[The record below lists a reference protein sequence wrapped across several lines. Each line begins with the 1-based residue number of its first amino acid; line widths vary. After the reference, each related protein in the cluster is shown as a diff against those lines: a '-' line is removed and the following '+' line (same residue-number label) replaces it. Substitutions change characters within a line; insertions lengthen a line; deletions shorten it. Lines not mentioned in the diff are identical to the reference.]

1 MATPSL
7 DDILRR
13 IAQQGVQPKTAPK
26 IPVPVSRPAG
36 AIDWGAVAGGFKNK
50 KAPSGGGG
58 IGGLFGKALSVIDLP
73 RSFITSG
80 VKEMTDLFQG
90 EGFSFRDL
98 ASQTKNH
105 YGFGDYLRE
114 ENINLGK
121 WGNRIAGFVGDVA
134 LDPLSYVGGL
144 GVYARARGAKGLT
157 KELAQA
163 RTLIQKDI
171 KSLATKGSKASKND
185 ITRLQAKEKALTT
198 AISAAGKKG
207 GSVSS
212 ARNALTKLGTKEA
225 KDLIEEA
232 GIQTGLRVR
241 TPGTGPL
248 LGRLTR
254 DSAAVARRRANQ
266 IPAMTRNKL
275 ESLLPKG
282 EDTVALL
289 KQARRKGFRE
299 SATARNIS
307 SEAQNIL
314 AKAAKMPVEFVPKIK
329 KTFPVGAGVSAS
341 IMSSPGLRFEKIAGS
356 KAGQRFGELM
366 VDTQQRYL
374 DRLRRAGGQDPEGIL
389 ARQRRRDLKQ
399 RTNRLARSKE
409 VDDII
414 LSTFF
419 KGAFDR
425 GSATQGHWVSTAMR
439 NRKIFV
445 NEVQRKIGRIDDT
458 TLGKLTSLPSELA
471 DDIKAGV
478 PLSPEMNARL
488 AEDFPDLN
496 LNQIAEVIDLFDE
509 LVRVPDIE
517 FLGRSDLYGGSAEEA
532 ELGIQSS
539 FMREANEVLMGFG
552 GYSPHMLTPEGRV
565 IIETATGGEKA
576 AIKLLGDPAE
586 GLAPAAGR
594 REATNRRVSSH
605 MRERRIKPNRINE
618 AGEFTEGETLTILN
632 ADTGEEISTIIG
644 RPHRQGSDVPDVRQ
658 ITYET
663 DDLGRSGY
671 RTTRRPLNPEEQQA
685 RLALEQSGGTVADPL
700 GRTIPEQVDALYR
713 EAGYLADDESLFVRG
728 FEPREDS
735 YVRSM
740 AGDVRLAS
748 IETYAADQGLIFN
761 ADTLAQHGNALRLFD
776 ETIEAT
782 GAEINKLADNIKAQR
797 EVIETIEQMNGALN
811 TDALDDFLEK
821 LPPRSAARI
830 RKEINDL
837 ISESGQGML
846 ESHQIEAE
854 IADIA
859 RELEIILGVRGI
871 TEEGV
876 PGTAFGAEYRL
887 EDPTAFAVD
896 AVRELTPILAD
907 LEAAT
912 MRLQLLEEGTAT
924 MRNVIET
931 IGNMQGQ
938 SASDVAEGLTRIA
951 DDMTNTHTF
960 IDETLIPYVRNL
972 SEDTMMKDR
981 TIVALKQISESTELA
996 AGLTSKNGITI
1007 VQREMN
1013 ELWGGITGTLG
1024 GEGYTIPT
1032 KVWKS
1037 GLDSPVAE
1045 LGGKTFRKVMEASN
1059 HPNKVNIIK
1068 SVDNFVEFRRKI
1080 MQKYGLD
1087 FDNINIFNGSEN
1099 PSIFRTSVKTD
1110 DPLRW
1115 RVDWEMAGEYQ
1126 SNNILAQTLNPAEQG
1141 EFAQLAG
1148 GWLDNTVLFD
1158 ADRAGVMVTASPSG
1172 QIDFD
1177 ELQNFRAAFDLP
1189 EESTARLAKTV
1200 KLNNKIVKVKGAGN
1214 YQVVPSKAT
1223 MRINQRTKNL
1233 LNLAKDPNAVNKIT
1247 DDQIDLLNDLGY
1259 WFDRADFAREPE
1271 GFLNDAL
1278 DELKTQLDKFQ
1289 TDLNRRRE
1297 YGKMGFIAET
1307 GELGTGDAVT
1317 YNYMFDEG
1325 LDFDMVRLPTGKGE
1339 IRGAQGRLYKINRA
1353 TGEAIPD
1360 VGTFI
1365 RRPFNEDTLTLAPQ
1379 RIKNPDTN
1387 RVIQRFHKT
1396 MSELGNLEDTLQVHY
1411 LSKIDDS
1418 VDDILTTLRKRGAI
1432 LMAEAEEVW
1441 GTEGAQRLAYIL
1453 QPEYSRPR
1461 RVFDVMENLDTG
1473 VRNRMDD
1480 VGRIE
1485 PSRAG
1490 VVAPKTGRVSGVRTS
1505 LRASVRDDM
1514 TSLEETLTMIRDPLQ
1529 PSLLDDTVNLEGGR
1543 FRPSGTQSQI
1553 DPNAPLQVSEAAAS
1567 VRLPSVDD
1575 PRFWTELQ
1583 QALDQRQVSLN
1594 RGWDTQETLELGL
1607 LINQYDTMRGAPARQ
1622 ANFVAAQAI
1631 EENMFVAGE
1640 QTIQRLRNLEAQLE
1654 TLTGSSRSVYPSERP
1669 IVRVDADGF
1678 TQRGSRMD
1686 FNKELLARQHAIT
1699 EMQAKSVI
1707 EEQRL
1712 IQMQREK
1719 DGYINAIG
1727 TMLGDGSVEGSKP
1740 FNLNSFGG
1748 EVDISNITA
1757 KNLQEA
1763 WQMTGQQMWGLG
1775 GPRQFYITGD
1785 PIFWDDFTAGM
1796 LAAQK
1801 MNDPREVNKF
1811 LRGYDKIHNWMK
1823 AQMVATPGFVIRNLM
1838 GGAFNMWLDG
1848 IPLNETIKAGNL
1860 VRRATAAGKG
1870 DLTEGLKTLLRA
1882 NPKDVELRNA
1892 LDLVERGVHGGG
1904 QAVSS
1909 VDINMGKTGKLD
1921 FVVGGKNAPAQ
1932 AKRVRANPL
1941 DAGFFMY
1948 SAVRNANST
1957 AESAMRLGT
1966 ALHGMRTGKTFDEA
1980 IEQVYK
1986 LHFDYGAL
1994 SSMEMNVMKRAIP
2007 FYTWTRK
2014 NFPLQISMMAE
2025 NPGKFNRMVSLKR
2038 NMEMGGPEDELVADY
2053 ILEPFGFKLPFKIG
2067 DSVAYAT
2074 PDLPLQDLIRLD
2086 PTAEG
2091 GKRALEQITSGASPI
2106 LKAPLEFFAEKKVYA
2121 GIPLKDDWVN
2131 MPAAFR
2137 HIRGLPEIMK
2147 FMSGGTWVEKN
2158 STGEWRINGKI
2169 LNTLENALPYMAR
2182 WRRIIPEDRKTQD
2195 AWLQTMLSTLGGLS
2209 VKINTERLQRGESVR
2224 QRIEASEE
2232 RSSIRNL
2239 EREIE

>member
-26 IPVPVSRPAG
+26 VPVPVSRPAG
-36 AIDWGAVAGGFKNK
+36 ATDWGAIAGGFKNK
-50 KAPSGGGG
+50 KVPSGGGG

-105 YGFGDYLRE
+105 YGFGDYLRD
-114 ENINLGK
+114 ENIDLGK
-121 WGNRIAGFVGDVA
+121 WGNRVVGFVGDVA

-157 KELAQA
+157 TELAQA
-163 RTLIQKDI
+163 RNLVQKDI
-171 KSLATKGSKASKND
+171 KSLVTKGSKASKND
-185 ITRLQAKEKALTT
+185 IARLQAKEKALTT

-212 ARNALTKLGTKEA
+212 ARNALSKLGTKEA

-266 IPAMTRNKL
+266 IPTMTRNRL

-282 EDTVALL
+282 EDTAALL
-289 KQARRKGFRE
+289 KQARRKSFRE
-299 SATARNIS
+299 SATAKDIPL
-307 SEAQNIL
+307 EAQNII
-314 AKAAKMPVEFVPKIK
+314 AKAAKMPVEFVPKLK
-329 KTFPVGAGVSAS
+329 KTFPIGAGVAAS
-341 IMSSPGLRFEKIAGS
+341 IMSSPGLKFEKIAGS

-366 VDTQQRYL
+366 VDTQQKYV
-374 DRLRRAGGQDPEGIL
+374 DDLRRAGGEDPDGIL
-389 ARQRRRDLKQ
+389 IRQRKRDLKQ
-399 RTNRLARSKE
+399 KTNRLARSKE

-414 LSTFF
+414 LSNFF

-425 GSATQGHWVSTAMR
+425 GSATQGHWVGTAMR
-439 NRKIFV
+439 NRKTFV
-445 NEVQRKIGRIDDT
+445 NEVQRKIGRMDDT

-488 AEDFPDLN
+488 AEEFPDLS
-496 LNQIAEVIDLFDE
+496 LNQIAEVVDLFDE
-509 LVRVPDIE
+509 LVRIPDIE
-517 FLGRSDLYGGSAEEA
+517 FLGRSDLYGVSVDEA

-539 FMREANEVLMGFG
+539 FIREANEVLMGFG

-565 IIETATGGEKA
+565 IIETATGGEDA
-576 AIKLLGDPAE
+576 AKILLGDPAE

-618 AGEFTEGETLTILN
+618 AGEFTEGDTLNILN
-632 ADTGEEISTIIG
+632 ADTGEEISTVIG
-644 RPHRQGSDVPDVRQ
+644 RPHRQGSDVADVRQ
-658 ITYET
+658 ITQET

-685 RLALEQSGGTVADPL
+685 RLTLEQSGGTVADPL
-700 GRTIPEQVDALYR
+700 GRTIPEQIDALYR
-713 EAGYLADDESLFVRG
+713 EAGYLADNESLFVRG
-728 FEPREDS
+728 FEAREDS

-740 AGDVRLAS
+740 ASDVRLAS

-761 ADTLAQHGNALRLFD
+761 ADTLAQHGDALRLFD

-782 GAEINKLADNIKAQR
+782 GAEINKLADNVKAQR

-811 TDALDDFLEK
+811 SDALDDFLEK
-821 LPPRSAARI
+821 LPPGSAGRI
-830 RKEINDL
+830 RREINEL

-951 DDMTNTHTF
+951 DDMVDTHNF
-960 IDETLIPYVRNL
+960 IEETLIPHVRNL
-972 SEDTMMKDR
+972 SEDVMMKDR

-996 AGLTSKNGITI
+996 VGLTSKNGITI

-1013 ELWGGITGTLG
+1013 QLWGGITGTLG
-1024 GEGYTIPT
+1024 GSGYTIPT

-1068 SVDNFVEFRRKI
+1068 SVDNFVEFQRKM

-1087 FDNINIFNGSEN
+1087 FDDVNIFNA
-1099 PSIFRTSVKTD
+1099 SVNTD

-1115 RVDWEMAGEYQ
+1115 SVGWEMGGDFQ
-1126 SNNILAQTLNPAEQG
+1126 TGGLLAQTLSPEEQG

-1158 ADRAGVMVTASPSG
+1158 ADRAGVMVTATPSG
-1172 QIDFD
+1172 QIRRDALERFGTIG
-1177 ELQNFRAAFDLP
+1177 RRSGSAAFDLP

-1200 KLNNKIVKVKGAGN
+1200 NLNDKIVKVKGAGN
-1214 YQVVPSKAT
+1214 EQIVPSKAT
-1223 MRINQRTKNL
+1223 MRINQRTQNL
-1233 LNLAKDPNAVNKIT
+1233 LNLAKDPDAINKIT
-1247 DDQIDLLNDLGY
+1247 DDQFDLLNDLS
-1259 WFDRADFAREPE
+1259 DRLRINREDLATEPE
-1271 GFLNDAL
+1271 GFLNETL
-1278 DELKTQLDKFQ
+1278 DELKTQLDTLQ

-1307 GELGTGDAVT
+1307 GYLGTGDAVT

-1360 VGTFI
+1360 VGTWI
-1365 RRPFNEDTLTLAPQ
+1365 RRPFNEDAVTLAPQ
-1379 RIKNPDTN
+1379 RIKEPDAN

-1418 VDDILTTLRKRGAI
+1418 VDDILTALRKRGAI

-1473 VRNRMDD
+1473 VRRRMND
-1480 VGRIE
+1480 VGQVE

-1490 VVAPKTGRVSGVRTS
+1490 VVGPQSGKVSGVRTS
-1505 LRASVRDDM
+1505 LRTSVRNDM
-1514 TSLEETLTMIRDPLQ
+1514 ESLERTLMQERAMYLDEDVTNIA
-1529 PSLLDDTVNLEGGR
+1529 LLDDTTQVEGAR

-1553 DPNAPLQVSEAAAS
+1553 DPNAPLQVSEAAAT
-1567 VRLPSVDD
+1567 VRIPSVDD

-1622 ANFVAAQAI
+1622 ANFVAAQTI

-1654 TLTGSSRSVYPSERP
+1654 TLTGSSRSVYPSQGWD
-1669 IVRVDADGF
+1669 I
-1678 TQRGSRMD
+1678 D

-1712 IQMQREK
+1712 IQMQRER

-1757 KNLQEA
+1757 KNLQDA
-1763 WQMTGQQMWGLG
+1763 WKMTGQQIWGVG
-1775 GPRQFYITGD
+1775 GPRKFYITGD
-1785 PIFWDDFTAGM
+1785 PIFWDDFKAGM
-1796 LAAQK
+1796 FAAQK

-1811 LRGYDKIHNWMK
+1811 LRGYDKVHNWLK

-1848 IPLNETIKAGNL
+1848 IPLNETIRAGNL

-1909 VDINMGKTGKLD
+1909 VDINMGKTGRLD
-1921 FVVGGKNAPAQ
+1921 FVVGGKNAPAE
-1932 AKRVRANPL
+1932 AKRVRVNPL

-1980 IEQVYK
+1980 VEQVYK

-1994 SSMEMNVMKRAIP
+1994 SSTEMNVMKRAIP

-2014 NFPLQISMMAE
+2014 NFPLQISMMAQ

-2038 NMEMGGPEDELVADY
+2038 NMEMGGPEDELVSDY

-2091 GKRALEQITSGASPI
+2091 GKRALEQIASGASPI

-2137 HIRGLPEIMK
+2137 LIPGLPQIMK
-2147 FMSGGTWVEKN
+2147 SMSGGTWVEKN
-2158 STGEWRINGKI
+2158 SRGEWRINDKI

-2182 WRRIIPEDRKTQD
+2182 WRRIIPEDKKTQD

-2209 VKINTERLQRGESVR
+2209 VKINTERLQRSESVN

-2232 RSSIRNL
+2232 RRSIRNL

>member
-7 DDILRR
+7 DDLLKIVGKKVPQTASRITPTVTPTSSNLRNIPNLDDLMSKLPKR
-13 IAQQGVQPKTAPK
+13 GAKASTGMGGV
-26 IPVPVSRPAG
+26 
-36 AIDWGAVAGGFKNK
+36 
-50 KAPSGGGG
+50 
-58 IGGLFGKALSVIDLP
+58 GGLFGKALSVIDLP

-98 ASQTKNH
+98 ASQTKDH

-114 ENINLGK
+114 ENIDLGK

-134 LDPLSYVGGL
+134 LAPLSYVGGL

-157 KELAQA
+157 TELAQA
-163 RTLIQKDI
+163 RNLIQKDI
-171 KSLATKGSKASKND
+171 KSMVAKGSKASKND

-198 AISAAGKKG
+198 AISAAGKKN

-266 IPAMTRNKL
+266 IPAMTRNRL

-282 EDTVALL
+282 EDTAALL

-299 SATARNIS
+299 SATAKDIPL
-307 SEAQNIL
+307 EAQNII
-314 AKAAKMPVEFVPKIK
+314 AKAAKMPVEFVPKLK
-329 KTFPVGAGVSAS
+329 KTFPIGAGVAAS

-356 KAGQRFGELM
+356 KAGQQLGELM
-366 VDTQQRYL
+366 VDTQQKYV
-374 DRLRRAGGQDPEGIL
+374 DDLRRAGGEDPNGIL
-389 ARQRRRDLKQ
+389 ARQRKRDLKQ
-399 RTNRLARSKE
+399 KTNRLARSKE

-414 LSTFF
+414 LSNFF

-425 GSATQGHWVSTAMR
+425 GSATQGNWISTAMR
-439 NRKIFV
+439 NRKTFV
-445 NEVQRKIGRIDDT
+445 NEVQRKIGRVDDT

-488 AEDFPDLN
+488 AEEFSDLS
-496 LNQIAEVIDLFDE
+496 LNEIAEVVDLFDE

-517 FLGRSDLYGGSAEEA
+517 FLGRSDLYGVSVDEA

-565 IIETATGGEKA
+565 IIETATGGEDA
-576 AIKLLGDPAE
+576 AKILLGDPAE

-618 AGEFTEGETLTILN
+618 AGEFTEGDTLTILN
-632 ADTGEEISTIIG
+632 ADTGEEISTVIG
-644 RPHRQGSDVPDVRQ
+644 RPHRQGSDVADVRQ
-658 ITYET
+658 ITQET

-728 FEPREDS
+728 FEAREDS

-761 ADTLAQHGNALRLFD
+761 ADTLAQHGDALRLFD

-811 TDALDDFLEK
+811 SDALDDFLEK
-821 LPPRSAARI
+821 LPPGSAGRI
-830 RKEINDL
+830 RREINEL

-951 DDMTNTHTF
+951 DDMVDTHNF
-960 IDETLIPYVRNL
+960 IEETLIPYVRNL
-972 SEDTMMKDR
+972 SEDVMMKDR

-996 AGLTSKNGITI
+996 MGLTSKNGITI

-1013 ELWGGITGTLG
+1013 QLWGGITGTLG
-1024 GEGYTIPT
+1024 GSGYTIPT

-1037 GLDSPVAE
+1037 GLDSPVTE

-1068 SVDNFVEFRRKI
+1068 SVDNFVEFQRKM

-1087 FDNINIFNGSEN
+1087 FDDVNIFNA
-1099 PSIFRTSVKTD
+1099 SVNTD

-1115 RVDWEMAGEYQ
+1115 SVGWEMGGDFQ
-1126 SNNILAQTLNPAEQG
+1126 TGGLLAQTLNPAEQG

-1158 ADRAGVMVTASPSG
+1158 ADRAGVMVTATPSG

-1177 ELQNFRAAFDLP
+1177 ELQNFVFAFDLP

-1200 KLNNKIVKVKGAGN
+1200 NLNNKIVKVKGAGN
-1214 YQVVPSKAT
+1214 EQVVPSKAT
-1223 MRINQRTKNL
+1223 MRINQRTRNL
-1233 LNLAKDPNAVNKIT
+1233 LNLAKDPDAINKIT
-1247 DDQIDLLNDLGY
+1247 DDQFDLLNDLGY

-1271 GFLNDAL
+1271 GFLNEIL
-1278 DELKTQLDKFQ
+1278 DELKYKLDTLQ

-1307 GELGTGDAVT
+1307 GYLGTGDPVT

-1325 LDFDMVRLPTGKGE
+1325 LDFSMVRVPTGKGE
-1339 IRGAQGRLYKINRA
+1339 IRGAQGRLYKKDA
-1353 TGEAIPD
+1353 TGKAIPD
-1360 VGTFI
+1360 VGTWI

-1379 RIKNPDTN
+1379 RIKNPDAN

-1418 VDDILTTLRKRGAI
+1418 VDDILTALRKRGAI

-1441 GTEGAQRLAYIL
+1441 GTEGAQRLAFIL
-1453 QPEYSRPR
+1453 QPEYNRPR
-1461 RVFDVMENLDTG
+1461 RVFDVMEDVDTG
-1473 VRNRMDD
+1473 ARTRMND
-1480 VGRIE
+1480 VGQIE
-1485 PSRAG
+1485 PTRAG
-1490 VVAPKTGRVSGVRTS
+1490 VVGPSTGRVSGGRTS
-1505 LRASVRDDM
+1505 LRTSVRNDM
-1514 TSLEETLTMIRDPLQ
+1514 ESLEQTLMMERARAGLDEDVTNIA
-1529 PSLLDDTVNLEGGR
+1529 LLDDTTQVEGAR

-1553 DPNAPLQVSEAAAS
+1553 DPNAPLQVSEAAAT

-1622 ANFVAAQAI
+1622 ANFVAAQTI

-1654 TLTGSSRSVYPSERP
+1654 TLTGSSRSVYPSQGWD
-1669 IVRVDADGF
+1669 I
-1678 TQRGSRMD
+1678 D

-1712 IQMQREK
+1712 IQMQRER

-1727 TMLGDGSVEGSKP
+1727 TMLGDGSAEGSKP

-1757 KNLQEA
+1757 ENLQEA

-1811 LRGYDKIHNWMK
+1811 LRGYDKIHNWLK

-1909 VDINMGKTGKLD
+1909 VDINMGKTGRLD

-1932 AKRVRANPL
+1932 AKRVRVNPL

-1980 IEQVYK
+1980 VEQVYK

-2014 NFPLQISMMAE
+2014 NFPLQISMMAQ

-2038 NMEMGGPEDELVADY
+2038 NMEMGGPEDKHVADY

-2091 GKRALEQITSGASPI
+2091 GKRALEQIASGASPI

-2121 GIPLKDDWVN
+2121 GIPLKDNWVN

-2137 HIRGLPEIMK
+2137 FIPGLPQIMRS
-2147 FMSGGTWVEKN
+2147 MSGGAWVDRNKR
-2158 STGEWRINGKI
+2158 GEWRINDKI
-2169 LNTLENALPYMAR
+2169 LNSLENALPYMAR
-2182 WRRIIPEDRKTQD
+2182 WRRIIPEDKKTQD

-2209 VKINTERLQRGESVR
+2209 VKINTDRLQKATRTGDLMDKIEDRSRGR
-2224 QRIEASEE
+2224 DLNRP
-2232 RSSIRNL
+2232 IR
-2239 EREIE
+2239 

>member
-7 DDILRR
+7 DDLLKIVGKKVPQTASRITPTVTPTSSNLRN
-13 IAQQGVQPKTAPK
+13 IPNLDDLMSKLPK
-26 IPVPVSRPAG
+26 RG
-36 AIDWGAVAGGFKNK
+36 A
-50 KAPSGGGG
+50 KASTGMGG

-98 ASQTKNH
+98 ASQTKDH

-114 ENINLGK
+114 ENIDLGK

-157 KELAQA
+157 TELAQA
-163 RTLIQKDI
+163 RNLIQKDI
-171 KSLATKGSKASKND
+171 KSMVAKGSKASKND

-198 AISAAGKKG
+198 AISAAGKKN

-266 IPAMTRNKL
+266 IPAMTRNRL

-282 EDTVALL
+282 EDTAALL
-289 KQARRKGFRE
+289 KQARRKSFRE
-299 SATARNIS
+299 SATAKDIPL
-307 SEAQNIL
+307 EAQNII
-314 AKAAKMPVEFVPKIK
+314 AKAAKMPVEFVPKLK
-329 KTFPVGAGVSAS
+329 KTFPIGAGVAAS

-356 KAGQRFGELM
+356 KAGQRLGELM
-366 VDTQQRYL
+366 VDTQQKYV
-374 DRLRRAGGQDPEGIL
+374 DDLRRAGGEDPNGIL
-389 ARQRRRDLKQ
+389 ARQRKRDLKQ
-399 RTNRLARSKE
+399 KTNRLARSKE

-414 LSTFF
+414 LSNFF

-425 GSATQGHWVSTAMR
+425 GSATQGNWISTAMR
-439 NRKIFV
+439 NRKTFV
-445 NEVQRKIGRIDDT
+445 NEVQRKIGRVDDT

-488 AEDFPDLN
+488 AEEFPDLS
-496 LNQIAEVIDLFDE
+496 LNEIAEVVDLFDE

-517 FLGRSDLYGGSAEEA
+517 FLGRSDLYGVSVDEA

-565 IIETATGGEKA
+565 IIETATGGEDA
-576 AIKLLGDPAE
+576 AKILLGDPAE

-618 AGEFTEGETLTILN
+618 AGEFTEGDTLTILN
-632 ADTGEEISTIIG
+632 ADTGEEISTVIG
-644 RPHRQGSDVPDVRQ
+644 RPHRQGSDVADVRQ
-658 ITYET
+658 ITQET

-728 FEPREDS
+728 FEAREDS

-761 ADTLAQHGNALRLFD
+761 ADTLAQHGDALRLFD

-811 TDALDDFLEK
+811 SDALDDFLEK
-821 LPPRSAARI
+821 LPPGSAGRI
-830 RKEINDL
+830 RREINEL

-951 DDMTNTHTF
+951 DDMVDTHNF
-960 IDETLIPYVRNL
+960 IEETLIPYVRNL
-972 SEDTMMKDR
+972 SEDVMMKDR

-996 AGLTSKNGITI
+996 MGLTSKNGITI

-1013 ELWGGITGTLG
+1013 QLWGGITGTLG
-1024 GEGYTIPT
+1024 GSGYTIPT

-1037 GLDSPVAE
+1037 GLDSPVTE

-1068 SVDNFVEFRRKI
+1068 SVDNFVEFQRKM

-1087 FDNINIFNGSEN
+1087 FDDVNIFNA
-1099 PSIFRTSVKTD
+1099 SVNTD

-1115 RVDWEMAGEYQ
+1115 SVGWEMGGDFQ
-1126 SNNILAQTLNPAEQG
+1126 TGGLLAQTLNPAEQR

-1158 ADRAGVMVTASPSG
+1158 ADRAGVMVTATPSG

-1177 ELQNFRAAFDLP
+1177 ELQNFVFAFDLP

-1200 KLNNKIVKVKGAGN
+1200 NLNNKIVKVKGAGN
-1214 YQVVPSKAT
+1214 EQVVPSKAT
-1223 MRINQRTKNL
+1223 MRINQRTRNL
-1233 LNLAKDPNAVNKIT
+1233 LNLAKDPDAINKIT
-1247 DDQIDLLNDLGY
+1247 DDQFDLLNDLGY

-1271 GFLNDAL
+1271 GFLNEIL
-1278 DELKTQLDKFQ
+1278 DELKYKLDTLQ

-1307 GELGTGDAVT
+1307 GYLGTGDPVT

-1325 LDFDMVRLPTGKGE
+1325 LDFSMVRVPTGKGE
-1339 IRGAQGRLYKINRA
+1339 IRGAQGRLYKKDA
-1353 TGEAIPD
+1353 TGKAIPD
-1360 VGTFI
+1360 VGTWI

-1379 RIKNPDTN
+1379 RIKNPDAN

-1418 VDDILTTLRKRGAI
+1418 VDDILTALRKRGAI

-1441 GTEGAQRLAYIL
+1441 GTEGAQRLAFIL
-1453 QPEYSRPR
+1453 QPEYNRPR
-1461 RVFDVMENLDTG
+1461 RVFDVMEDVDTG
-1473 VRNRMDD
+1473 ARTRMND
-1480 VGRIE
+1480 VGQIE
-1485 PSRAG
+1485 PTRAG
-1490 VVAPKTGRVSGVRTS
+1490 VVGPSTGRVSGVRTS
-1505 LRASVRDDM
+1505 LRTSVRNDM
-1514 TSLEETLTMIRDPLQ
+1514 ESLEQTLMMERARAGLDEDVTNIA
-1529 PSLLDDTVNLEGGR
+1529 LLDDTTQVEGAR

-1553 DPNAPLQVSEAAAS
+1553 DPNAPLQVSEAAAT

-1622 ANFVAAQAI
+1622 ANFVAAQTI

-1654 TLTGSSRSVYPSERP
+1654 TLTGSSRSVYPSQGWD
-1669 IVRVDADGF
+1669 I
-1678 TQRGSRMD
+1678 D

-1712 IQMQREK
+1712 IQMQRER

-1727 TMLGDGSVEGSKP
+1727 TMLGDGSAEGSKP

-1757 KNLQEA
+1757 ENLQEA

-1811 LRGYDKIHNWMK
+1811 LRGYDKIHNWLK

-1909 VDINMGKTGKLD
+1909 VDINMGKTGRLD

-1932 AKRVRANPL
+1932 AKRVRVNPL

-1980 IEQVYK
+1980 VEQVYK

-2014 NFPLQISMMAE
+2014 NFPLQISMMAQ

-2038 NMEMGGPEDELVADY
+2038 NMEMGGPEDKHVADY

-2091 GKRALEQITSGASPI
+2091 GKRALEQIASGASPI

-2121 GIPLKDDWVN
+2121 GIPLKDNWVN

-2137 HIRGLPEIMK
+2137 FIPGLPQIMRS
-2147 FMSGGTWVEKN
+2147 MSGGAWVDRNKR
-2158 STGEWRINGKI
+2158 GEWRINDKI
-2169 LNTLENALPYMAR
+2169 LNSLENALPYMAR
-2182 WRRIIPEDRKTQD
+2182 WRRIIPEDKKTQD

-2209 VKINTERLQRGESVR
+2209 VKINTDRLQKATRTGDLMDKIEDRSRGR
-2224 QRIEASEE
+2224 DLNRP
-2232 RSSIRNL
+2232 IR
-2239 EREIE
+2239 

>member
-7 DDILRR
+7 DDLLKIVGKKVPQTASRITPTVTPTSSNLRNIPNLDDLMSKLPKR
-13 IAQQGVQPKTAPK
+13 GAKASTGMGGV
-26 IPVPVSRPAG
+26 
-36 AIDWGAVAGGFKNK
+36 
-50 KAPSGGGG
+50 
-58 IGGLFGKALSVIDLP
+58 GGLFGKALSVIDLP

-98 ASQTKNH
+98 ASQTKDH

-114 ENINLGK
+114 ENIDLGK

-157 KELAQA
+157 TELAQA
-163 RTLIQKDI
+163 RNLIQKDI
-171 KSLATKGSKASKND
+171 KSMVAKGSKASKND

-266 IPAMTRNKL
+266 IPAMTRNRL

-282 EDTVALL
+282 EDTAALL

-299 SATARNIS
+299 SATAKDIPL
-307 SEAQNIL
+307 EAQNII
-314 AKAAKMPVEFVPKIK
+314 AKAAKMPVEFVPKLK
-329 KTFPVGAGVSAS
+329 KTFPIGAGVAAS

-356 KAGQRFGELM
+356 KAGQRLGELM
-366 VDTQQRYL
+366 VDTQQKYV
-374 DRLRRAGGQDPEGIL
+374 DDLRRAGGEDPNGIL
-389 ARQRRRDLKQ
+389 ARQRKRDLKQ
-399 RTNRLARSKE
+399 KTNRLARSKE

-414 LSTFF
+414 LSNFF

-425 GSATQGHWVSTAMR
+425 GSATQGNWISTAMR
-439 NRKIFV
+439 NRKTFV
-445 NEVQRKIGRIDDT
+445 NEVQRKIGRVDDT

-488 AEDFPDLN
+488 AEEFSDLS
-496 LNQIAEVIDLFDE
+496 LNEIAEVVDLFDE

-517 FLGRSDLYGGSAEEA
+517 FLGRSDLYGVSVDEA

-565 IIETATGGEKA
+565 IIETATGGEDA
-576 AIKLLGDPAE
+576 AKILLGDPAE

-618 AGEFTEGETLTILN
+618 AGEFTEGDTLTILN
-632 ADTGEEISTIIG
+632 ADTGEEISTVIG
-644 RPHRQGSDVPDVRQ
+644 RPHRQGSDVADVRQ
-658 ITYET
+658 ITQET

-728 FEPREDS
+728 FEAREDS

-761 ADTLAQHGNALRLFD
+761 ADTLAQHGDALRLFD

-811 TDALDDFLEK
+811 SDALDDFLEK
-821 LPPRSAARI
+821 LPPGSAGRI
-830 RKEINDL
+830 RREINEL

-951 DDMTNTHTF
+951 DDMVDTHNF
-960 IDETLIPYVRNL
+960 IEETLIPYVRNL
-972 SEDTMMKDR
+972 SEDVMMKDR

-996 AGLTSKNGITI
+996 MGLTSKNGITI

-1013 ELWGGITGTLG
+1013 QLWGGITGTLG
-1024 GEGYTIPT
+1024 GSGYTIPT

-1037 GLDSPVAE
+1037 GLDSPVTE

-1068 SVDNFVEFRRKI
+1068 SVDNFVEFQRKM

-1087 FDNINIFNGSEN
+1087 FDDVNIFNA
-1099 PSIFRTSVKTD
+1099 SVNTD

-1115 RVDWEMAGEYQ
+1115 SVGWEMGGDFQ
-1126 SNNILAQTLNPAEQG
+1126 TGGLLAQTLNPAEQG

-1158 ADRAGVMVTASPSG
+1158 ADRAGVMVTATPSG

-1177 ELQNFRAAFDLP
+1177 ELQNFVFAFDLP

-1200 KLNNKIVKVKGAGN
+1200 NLNNKIVKVKGAGN
-1214 YQVVPSKAT
+1214 EQVVPSKAT
-1223 MRINQRTKNL
+1223 MRINQRTRNL
-1233 LNLAKDPNAVNKIT
+1233 LNLAKDPDAINKIT
-1247 DDQIDLLNDLGY
+1247 DDQFDLLNDLGY

-1271 GFLNDAL
+1271 GFLNEIL
-1278 DELKTQLDKFQ
+1278 DELKYKLDTLQ

-1307 GELGTGDAVT
+1307 GYLGTGDPVT

-1325 LDFDMVRLPTGKGE
+1325 LDFSMVRVPTGKGE
-1339 IRGAQGRLYKINRA
+1339 IRGAQGRLYKKDA
-1353 TGEAIPD
+1353 TGKAIPD
-1360 VGTFI
+1360 VGTWI

-1379 RIKNPDTN
+1379 RIKNPDAN

-1418 VDDILTTLRKRGAI
+1418 VDDILTALRKRGAI

-1441 GTEGAQRLAYIL
+1441 GTEGAQRLAFIL
-1453 QPEYSRPR
+1453 QPEYNRPR
-1461 RVFDVMENLDTG
+1461 RVFDVMEDVDTG
-1473 VRNRMDD
+1473 ARTRMND
-1480 VGRIE
+1480 VGQIE
-1485 PSRAG
+1485 PTRAG
-1490 VVAPKTGRVSGVRTS
+1490 VVGPSTGRVSGVRTS
-1505 LRASVRDDM
+1505 LRTSVRNDM
-1514 TSLEETLTMIRDPLQ
+1514 ESLEQTLMMERARAGLDEDVTNIA
-1529 PSLLDDTVNLEGGR
+1529 LLDDTTQVEGAR

-1553 DPNAPLQVSEAAAS
+1553 DPNAPLQVSEAAAT

-1622 ANFVAAQAI
+1622 ANFVAAQTI

-1654 TLTGSSRSVYPSERP
+1654 TLTGSSRSVYPSQGWD
-1669 IVRVDADGF
+1669 I
-1678 TQRGSRMD
+1678 D

-1712 IQMQREK
+1712 IQMQRER

-1727 TMLGDGSVEGSKP
+1727 TMLGDGSAEGSKP

-1757 KNLQEA
+1757 ENLQEA

-1811 LRGYDKIHNWMK
+1811 LRGYDKIHNWLK

-1909 VDINMGKTGKLD
+1909 VDINMGKTGRLD

-1932 AKRVRANPL
+1932 AKRVRVNPL

-1980 IEQVYK
+1980 VEQVYK

-2014 NFPLQISMMAE
+2014 NFPLQISMMAQ

-2038 NMEMGGPEDELVADY
+2038 NMEMGGPEDKHVADY

-2091 GKRALEQITSGASPI
+2091 GKRALEQIASGASPI

-2121 GIPLKDDWVN
+2121 GIPLKDNWVN

-2137 HIRGLPEIMK
+2137 FIPGLPQIMRS
-2147 FMSGGTWVEKN
+2147 MSGGAWVDRNKR
-2158 STGEWRINGKI
+2158 GEWRINDKI
-2169 LNTLENALPYMAR
+2169 LNSLENALPYMAR
-2182 WRRIIPEDRKTQD
+2182 WRRIIPEDKKTQD

-2209 VKINTERLQRGESVR
+2209 VKINTDRLQKATRTGDLMDKIEDRSRGR
-2224 QRIEASEE
+2224 DLNRP
-2232 RSSIRNL
+2232 IR
-2239 EREIE
+2239 

>member
-7 DDILRR
+7 DDLLKIVGKKVPQTASRITPTVTPTSSNLRN
-13 IAQQGVQPKTAPK
+13 IPNLDDLMSKLPK
-26 IPVPVSRPAG
+26 RG
-36 AIDWGAVAGGFKNK
+36 A
-50 KAPSGGGG
+50 KASTGMGG

-98 ASQTKNH
+98 ASQTKDH

-114 ENINLGK
+114 ENIDLGK
-121 WGNRIAGFVGDVA
+121 WGNRIAGFVGAGA

-157 KELAQA
+157 TELAQA
-163 RTLIQKDI
+163 RNLIQKDI
-171 KSLATKGSKASKND
+171 KSMVAKGSKASKND

-198 AISAAGKKG
+198 AISAAGKKN

-266 IPAMTRNKL
+266 IPAMTRNRL

-282 EDTVALL
+282 EDTAALL

-299 SATARNIS
+299 SATAKDIPL
-307 SEAQNIL
+307 EAQNII
-314 AKAAKMPVEFVPKIK
+314 AKAAKMPVEFVPKLK
-329 KTFPVGAGVSAS
+329 KTFPIGAGVAAS

-356 KAGQRFGELM
+356 KAGQQLGELM
-366 VDTQQRYL
+366 VDTQQKYV
-374 DRLRRAGGQDPEGIL
+374 DDLRRAGGEDPNGIL
-389 ARQRRRDLKQ
+389 ARQRKRDLKQ
-399 RTNRLARSKE
+399 KTNRLARSKE

-414 LSTFF
+414 LSNFF

-425 GSATQGHWVSTAMR
+425 GSATQGNWISTAMR
-439 NRKIFV
+439 NRKTFV
-445 NEVQRKIGRIDDT
+445 NEVQRKIGRVDDT

-488 AEDFPDLN
+488 AEEFPDLS
-496 LNQIAEVIDLFDE
+496 LNEIAEVVDLFDE

-517 FLGRSDLYGGSAEEA
+517 FLGRSDLYGVSVDEA

-565 IIETATGGEKA
+565 IIETATGGEDA
-576 AIKLLGDPAE
+576 AKILLGDPAE

-618 AGEFTEGETLTILN
+618 AGEFTEGDTLTILN
-632 ADTGEEISTIIG
+632 ADTGEEISTVIG
-644 RPHRQGSDVPDVRQ
+644 RPHRQGSDVADVRQ
-658 ITYET
+658 ITQET

-728 FEPREDS
+728 FEAREDS

-761 ADTLAQHGNALRLFD
+761 ADTLAQHGDALRLFD

-811 TDALDDFLEK
+811 SDALDDFLEK
-821 LPPRSAARI
+821 LPPGSAGRI
-830 RKEINDL
+830 RREINEL

-951 DDMTNTHTF
+951 DDMVDTHNF
-960 IDETLIPYVRNL
+960 IEETLIPYVRNL
-972 SEDTMMKDR
+972 SEDVMMKDR

-996 AGLTSKNGITI
+996 MGLTSKNGITI

-1013 ELWGGITGTLG
+1013 QLWGGITGTLG
-1024 GEGYTIPT
+1024 GSGYTIPT

-1037 GLDSPVAE
+1037 GLDSPVTE

-1068 SVDNFVEFRRKI
+1068 SVDNFVEFQRKM

-1087 FDNINIFNGSEN
+1087 FDDVNIFNA
-1099 PSIFRTSVKTD
+1099 SVNTD

-1115 RVDWEMAGEYQ
+1115 SVGWEMGGDFQ
-1126 SNNILAQTLNPAEQG
+1126 TGGLLAQTLNPAEQG

-1158 ADRAGVMVTASPSG
+1158 ADRAGVMVTATPSG

-1177 ELQNFRAAFDLP
+1177 ELQNFVFAFDLP

-1200 KLNNKIVKVKGAGN
+1200 NLNNKIVKVKGAGN
-1214 YQVVPSKAT
+1214 EQVVPSKAT
-1223 MRINQRTKNL
+1223 MRINQRTRNL
-1233 LNLAKDPNAVNKIT
+1233 LNLAKDPDAINKIT
-1247 DDQIDLLNDLGY
+1247 DDQFDLLNDLGY

-1271 GFLNDAL
+1271 GFLNEIL
-1278 DELKTQLDKFQ
+1278 DELKYKLDTLQ

-1307 GELGTGDAVT
+1307 GYLGTGDPVT

-1325 LDFDMVRLPTGKGE
+1325 LDFSMVRVPTGKGE
-1339 IRGAQGRLYKINRA
+1339 IRGAQGRLYKKDA
-1353 TGEAIPD
+1353 TGKAIPD
-1360 VGTFI
+1360 VGTWI

-1379 RIKNPDTN
+1379 RIKNPDAN

-1418 VDDILTTLRKRGAI
+1418 VDDILTALRKRGAI

-1453 QPEYSRPR
+1453 QPEYNRPR
-1461 RVFDVMENLDTG
+1461 RVFDVMEDVDTG
-1473 VRNRMDD
+1473 ARTRMND
-1480 VGRIE
+1480 VGQIE
-1485 PSRAG
+1485 PTRAG
-1490 VVAPKTGRVSGVRTS
+1490 VVGPSTGRVSGVRTS
-1505 LRASVRDDM
+1505 LRTSVRNDM
-1514 TSLEETLTMIRDPLQ
+1514 ESLEQTLMMERARAGLDEDVTNIA
-1529 PSLLDDTVNLEGGR
+1529 LLDDTTQVEGAR

-1553 DPNAPLQVSEAAAS
+1553 DPNAPLQVSEAAAT

-1622 ANFVAAQAI
+1622 ANFVAAQTI

-1654 TLTGSSRSVYPSERP
+1654 TLTGSSRSVYPSQGWD
-1669 IVRVDADGF
+1669 I
-1678 TQRGSRMD
+1678 D

-1712 IQMQREK
+1712 IQMQRER

-1727 TMLGDGSVEGSKP
+1727 TMLGDGSAEGSKP

-1757 KNLQEA
+1757 ENLQEA

-1811 LRGYDKIHNWMK
+1811 LRGYDKIHNWLK

-1909 VDINMGKTGKLD
+1909 VDINMGKTGRLD

-1932 AKRVRANPL
+1932 AKRVRVNPL

-1980 IEQVYK
+1980 VEQVYK

-2014 NFPLQISMMAE
+2014 NFPLQISMMAQ

-2038 NMEMGGPEDELVADY
+2038 NMEMGGPEDKHVADY

-2091 GKRALEQITSGASPI
+2091 GKRALEQIASGASPI

-2121 GIPLKDDWVN
+2121 GIPLKDNWVN

-2137 HIRGLPEIMK
+2137 FIPGLPQIMRS
-2147 FMSGGTWVEKN
+2147 MSGGAWVDRNKR
-2158 STGEWRINGKI
+2158 GEWRINDKI
-2169 LNTLENALPYMAR
+2169 LNSLENALPYMAR
-2182 WRRIIPEDRKTQD
+2182 WRRIIPEDKKTQD

-2209 VKINTERLQRGESVR
+2209 VKINTDRLQKATRTGDLMDKIEDRSRGR
-2224 QRIEASEE
+2224 DLNRP
-2232 RSSIRNL
+2232 IR
-2239 EREIE
+2239 

>member
-7 DDILRR
+7 DDLLKIVGKKVPQTASRITPTVTPTSSNLRNIPNLDDLMSKLPKR
-13 IAQQGVQPKTAPK
+13 GAKASTGMGGV
-26 IPVPVSRPAG
+26 
-36 AIDWGAVAGGFKNK
+36 
-50 KAPSGGGG
+50 
-58 IGGLFGKALSVIDLP
+58 GGLFGKALSVIDLP

-98 ASQTKNH
+98 ASQTKDH

-114 ENINLGK
+114 ENIDLGK

-157 KELAQA
+157 TELAQA
-163 RTLIQKDI
+163 RNLIQKDI
-171 KSLATKGSKASKND
+171 KSMVAKGSKASKND

-198 AISAAGKKG
+198 AISAAGKKN

-266 IPAMTRNKL
+266 IPAMTRNRL

-282 EDTVALL
+282 EDTAALL

-299 SATARNIS
+299 SATAKDIPL
-307 SEAQNIL
+307 EAQNII
-314 AKAAKMPVEFVPKIK
+314 AKAAKMPVEFVPKLK
-329 KTFPVGAGVSAS
+329 KTFPIGAGVAAS

-356 KAGQRFGELM
+356 KAGQQLGELM
-366 VDTQQRYL
+366 VDTQQKYV
-374 DRLRRAGGQDPEGIL
+374 DDLRRAGGEDPNGIL
-389 ARQRRRDLKQ
+389 ARQRKRDLKQ
-399 RTNRLARSKE
+399 KTNRLARSKE

-414 LSTFF
+414 LSNFF

-425 GSATQGHWVSTAMR
+425 GSATQGNWISTAMR
-439 NRKIFV
+439 NRKTFV
-445 NEVQRKIGRIDDT
+445 NEVQRKIGRVDDT
-458 TLGKLTSLPSELA
+458 TLGKLTSLPAELA

-488 AEDFPDLN
+488 AEEFSDLS
-496 LNQIAEVIDLFDE
+496 LNEIAEVVDLFDE

-517 FLGRSDLYGGSAEEA
+517 FLGRSDLYGVSVDEA

-565 IIETATGGEKA
+565 IIETATGGEDA
-576 AIKLLGDPAE
+576 AKILLGDPAE

-618 AGEFTEGETLTILN
+618 AGEFTEGDTLTILN
-632 ADTGEEISTIIG
+632 ADTGEEISTVIG
-644 RPHRQGSDVPDVRQ
+644 RPHRQGSDVADVRQ
-658 ITYET
+658 ITQET

-685 RLALEQSGGTVADPL
+685 SLALEQSGGTVADPL

-728 FEPREDS
+728 FEAREDS

-761 ADTLAQHGNALRLFD
+761 ADTLAQHGDALRLFD

-811 TDALDDFLEK
+811 SDALDDFLEK
-821 LPPRSAARI
+821 LPPGSAGRI
-830 RKEINDL
+830 RREINEL

-951 DDMTNTHTF
+951 DDMVDTHNF
-960 IDETLIPYVRNL
+960 IEETLIPYVRNL
-972 SEDTMMKDR
+972 SEDVMMKDR

-996 AGLTSKNGITI
+996 MGLTSKNGITI

-1013 ELWGGITGTLG
+1013 QLWGGITGTLG
-1024 GEGYTIPT
+1024 GSGYTIPT

-1037 GLDSPVAE
+1037 GLDSPVTE

-1068 SVDNFVEFRRKI
+1068 SVDNFVEFQRKM

-1087 FDNINIFNGSEN
+1087 FDDVNIFNA
-1099 PSIFRTSVKTD
+1099 SVNTD

-1115 RVDWEMAGEYQ
+1115 SVGWEMGGDFQ
-1126 SNNILAQTLNPAEQG
+1126 TGGLLAQTLNPAEQG

-1158 ADRAGVMVTASPSG
+1158 ADRAGVMVTATPSG

-1177 ELQNFRAAFDLP
+1177 ELQNFVFAFDLP

-1200 KLNNKIVKVKGAGN
+1200 NLNNKIVKVKGAGN
-1214 YQVVPSKAT
+1214 EQVVPSKAT
-1223 MRINQRTKNL
+1223 MRINQRTRNL
-1233 LNLAKDPNAVNKIT
+1233 LNLAKDPDAINKIT
-1247 DDQIDLLNDLGY
+1247 DDQFDLLNDLGY

-1271 GFLNDAL
+1271 GFLNEIL
-1278 DELKTQLDKFQ
+1278 DELKYKLDTLQ

-1307 GELGTGDAVT
+1307 GYLGTGDPVT

-1325 LDFDMVRLPTGKGE
+1325 LDFSMVRVPTGKGE
-1339 IRGAQGRLYKINRA
+1339 IRGAQGRLYKKDA
-1353 TGEAIPD
+1353 TGKAIPD
-1360 VGTFI
+1360 VGTWI

-1379 RIKNPDTN
+1379 RIKNPDAN

-1418 VDDILTTLRKRGAI
+1418 VDDILTALRKRGAI

-1453 QPEYSRPR
+1453 QPEYNRPR
-1461 RVFDVMENLDTG
+1461 RVFDVMEDVDTG
-1473 VRNRMDD
+1473 ARTRMND
-1480 VGRIE
+1480 VGQIE
-1485 PSRAG
+1485 PTRAG
-1490 VVAPKTGRVSGVRTS
+1490 VVGPSTGRVSGVRTS
-1505 LRASVRDDM
+1505 LRTSVRNDM
-1514 TSLEETLTMIRDPLQ
+1514 ESLEQTLMMERARAGLDEDVTNIA
-1529 PSLLDDTVNLEGGR
+1529 LLDDTTQVEGAR

-1553 DPNAPLQVSEAAAS
+1553 DPNAPLQVSEAAAT

-1622 ANFVAAQAI
+1622 ANFVAAQTI

-1654 TLTGSSRSVYPSERP
+1654 TLTGSSRSVYPSQGWD
-1669 IVRVDADGF
+1669 I
-1678 TQRGSRMD
+1678 D

-1712 IQMQREK
+1712 IQMQRER

-1727 TMLGDGSVEGSKP
+1727 TMLGDGSAEGSKP

-1757 KNLQEA
+1757 ENLQEA

-1811 LRGYDKIHNWMK
+1811 LRGYDKIHNWLK

-1909 VDINMGKTGKLD
+1909 VDINMGKTGRLD

-1932 AKRVRANPL
+1932 AKRVRVNPL

-1980 IEQVYK
+1980 VEQVYK

-2014 NFPLQISMMAE
+2014 NFPLQISMMAQ

-2038 NMEMGGPEDELVADY
+2038 NMEMGGPEDKHVADY

-2091 GKRALEQITSGASPI
+2091 GKRALEQIASGASPI

-2121 GIPLKDDWVN
+2121 GIPLKDNWVN

-2137 HIRGLPEIMK
+2137 FIPGLPQIMRS
-2147 FMSGGTWVEKN
+2147 MSGGAWVDRNKR
-2158 STGEWRINGKI
+2158 GEWRINDKI
-2169 LNTLENALPYMAR
+2169 LNSLENALPYMAR
-2182 WRRIIPEDRKTQD
+2182 WRRIIPEDKKTQD

-2209 VKINTERLQRGESVR
+2209 VKINTDRLQKATRTGDLMDKIEDRSRGR
-2224 QRIEASEE
+2224 DLNRP
-2232 RSSIRNL
+2232 IR
-2239 EREIE
+2239 

>member
-7 DDILRR
+7 DDLLKIVGKKVPQTASRITPTVTPTSSNLRN
-13 IAQQGVQPKTAPK
+13 IPNLDDLMSKLPK
-26 IPVPVSRPAG
+26 RG
-36 AIDWGAVAGGFKNK
+36 A
-50 KAPSGGGG
+50 KASTGMGG

-98 ASQTKNH
+98 ASQTKDH

-114 ENINLGK
+114 ENIDLGK

-157 KELAQA
+157 TELAQA
-163 RTLIQKDI
+163 RNLIQKDI
-171 KSLATKGSKASKND
+171 KSMVAKGSKASKND

-266 IPAMTRNKL
+266 IPAMTRNRL

-282 EDTVALL
+282 EDTAALL

-299 SATARNIS
+299 SATAKDIPL
-307 SEAQNIL
+307 EAQNII
-314 AKAAKMPVEFVPKIK
+314 AKAAKMPVEFVPKLK
-329 KTFPVGAGVSAS
+329 KTFPIGAGVAAS

-356 KAGQRFGELM
+356 KAGQRLGELM
-366 VDTQQRYL
+366 VDTQQKYV
-374 DRLRRAGGQDPEGIL
+374 DDLRRAGGEDPNGIL
-389 ARQRRRDLKQ
+389 ARQRKRDLKQ
-399 RTNRLARSKE
+399 KTNRLARSKE

-414 LSTFF
+414 LSNFF

-425 GSATQGHWVSTAMR
+425 GSATQGNWISTAMR
-439 NRKIFV
+439 NRKTFV
-445 NEVQRKIGRIDDT
+445 NEVQRKIGRVDDT

-488 AEDFPDLN
+488 AEEFSDLS
-496 LNQIAEVIDLFDE
+496 LNEIAEVVDLFDE

-517 FLGRSDLYGGSAEEA
+517 FLGRSDLYGVSVDEA

-565 IIETATGGEKA
+565 IIETATGGEDA
-576 AIKLLGDPAE
+576 AKILLGDPAE

-618 AGEFTEGETLTILN
+618 AGEFTEGDTLTILN
-632 ADTGEEISTIIG
+632 ADTGEEISTVIG
-644 RPHRQGSDVPDVRQ
+644 RPHRQGSDVADVRQ
-658 ITYET
+658 ITQET

-728 FEPREDS
+728 FEAREDS

-761 ADTLAQHGNALRLFD
+761 ADTLAQHGDALRLFD

-811 TDALDDFLEK
+811 SDALDDFLEK
-821 LPPRSAARI
+821 LPPGSAGRI
-830 RKEINDL
+830 RREINEL

-951 DDMTNTHTF
+951 DDMVDTHNF
-960 IDETLIPYVRNL
+960 IEETLIPYVRNL
-972 SEDTMMKDR
+972 SEDVMMKDR

-996 AGLTSKNGITI
+996 MGLTSKNGITI

-1013 ELWGGITGTLG
+1013 QLWGGITGTLG
-1024 GEGYTIPT
+1024 GSGYTIPT

-1037 GLDSPVAE
+1037 GLDSPVTE

-1068 SVDNFVEFRRKI
+1068 SVDNFVEFQRKM

-1087 FDNINIFNGSEN
+1087 FDDVNIFNA
-1099 PSIFRTSVKTD
+1099 SVNTD

-1115 RVDWEMAGEYQ
+1115 SVGWEMGGDFQ
-1126 SNNILAQTLNPAEQG
+1126 TGGLLAQTLNPAEQG

-1158 ADRAGVMVTASPSG
+1158 ADRAGVMVTATPSG

-1177 ELQNFRAAFDLP
+1177 ELQNFVFAFDLP

-1200 KLNNKIVKVKGAGN
+1200 NLNNKIVKVKGAGN
-1214 YQVVPSKAT
+1214 EQVVPSKAT
-1223 MRINQRTKNL
+1223 MRINQRTRNL
-1233 LNLAKDPNAVNKIT
+1233 LNLAKDPDAINKIT
-1247 DDQIDLLNDLGY
+1247 DDQFDLLNDLGY

-1271 GFLNDAL
+1271 GFLNEIL
-1278 DELKTQLDKFQ
+1278 DELKYKLDTLQ

-1307 GELGTGDAVT
+1307 GYLGTGDPVT

-1325 LDFDMVRLPTGKGE
+1325 LDFSMVRVPTGKGE
-1339 IRGAQGRLYKINRA
+1339 IRGAQGRLYKKDA
-1353 TGEAIPD
+1353 TGKAIPD
-1360 VGTFI
+1360 VGTWI

-1379 RIKNPDTN
+1379 RIKNPDAN

-1418 VDDILTTLRKRGAI
+1418 VDDILTALRKRGAI

-1453 QPEYSRPR
+1453 QPEYNRPR
-1461 RVFDVMENLDTG
+1461 RVFDVMEDVDTG
-1473 VRNRMDD
+1473 ARTRMND
-1480 VGRIE
+1480 VGQIE
-1485 PSRAG
+1485 PTRAG
-1490 VVAPKTGRVSGVRTS
+1490 VVGPSTGRVSGVRTS
-1505 LRASVRDDM
+1505 LRTSVRNDM
-1514 TSLEETLTMIRDPLQ
+1514 ESLEQTLMMERARAGLDEDVTNIA
-1529 PSLLDDTVNLEGGR
+1529 LLDDTTQVEGAR

-1553 DPNAPLQVSEAAAS
+1553 DPNAPLQVSEAAAT

-1622 ANFVAAQAI
+1622 ANFVAAQTI

-1654 TLTGSSRSVYPSERP
+1654 TLTGSSRSVYPSQGWD
-1669 IVRVDADGF
+1669 I
-1678 TQRGSRMD
+1678 D

-1712 IQMQREK
+1712 IQMQRER

-1727 TMLGDGSVEGSKP
+1727 TMLGDGSAEGSKP

-1757 KNLQEA
+1757 ENLQEA

-1811 LRGYDKIHNWMK
+1811 LRGYDKIHNWLK

-1909 VDINMGKTGKLD
+1909 VDINMGKTGRLD

-1932 AKRVRANPL
+1932 AKRVRVNPL

-1980 IEQVYK
+1980 VEQVYK

-2014 NFPLQISMMAE
+2014 NFPLQISMMAQ

-2038 NMEMGGPEDELVADY
+2038 NMEMGGPEDKHVADY

-2091 GKRALEQITSGASPI
+2091 GKRALEQIASGASPI

-2121 GIPLKDDWVN
+2121 GIPLKDNWVN

-2137 HIRGLPEIMK
+2137 FIPGLPQIMRS
-2147 FMSGGTWVEKN
+2147 MSGGAWVDRNKR
-2158 STGEWRINGKI
+2158 GEWRINDKI
-2169 LNTLENALPYMAR
+2169 LNSLENALPYMAR
-2182 WRRIIPEDRKTQD
+2182 WRRIIPEDKKTQD

-2209 VKINTERLQRGESVR
+2209 VKINTDRLQKATRTGDLMDKIEDRSRGR
-2224 QRIEASEE
+2224 DLNRP
-2232 RSSIRNL
+2232 IR
-2239 EREIE
+2239 

>member
-7 DDILRR
+7 DDLLKIVGKKVPQTASRITPTVTPTSSNLRNIPNLDDLMSKLPKR
-13 IAQQGVQPKTAPK
+13 GAKASTGMGGV
-26 IPVPVSRPAG
+26 
-36 AIDWGAVAGGFKNK
+36 
-50 KAPSGGGG
+50 
-58 IGGLFGKALSVIDLP
+58 GGLFGKALSVIDLP

-98 ASQTKNH
+98 ASQTKDH

-114 ENINLGK
+114 ENIDLGK

-157 KELAQA
+157 TELAQA
-163 RTLIQKDI
+163 RNLIQKDI
-171 KSLATKGSKASKND
+171 KSMVAKGSKASKND

-198 AISAAGKKG
+198 AISAAGKKN

-266 IPAMTRNKL
+266 IPAMTRNRL

-282 EDTVALL
+282 EDTAALL

-299 SATARNIS
+299 SATAKDIPL
-307 SEAQNIL
+307 EAQNII
-314 AKAAKMPVEFVPKIK
+314 AKAAKMPVEFVPKLK
-329 KTFPVGAGVSAS
+329 KTFPIGAGVAAS

-356 KAGQRFGELM
+356 KAGQQLGELM
-366 VDTQQRYL
+366 VDTQQKYV
-374 DRLRRAGGQDPEGIL
+374 DDLRRAGGEDPNGIL
-389 ARQRRRDLKQ
+389 ARQRKRDLKQ
-399 RTNRLARSKE
+399 KTNRLARSKE

-414 LSTFF
+414 LSNFF

-425 GSATQGHWVSTAMR
+425 GSATQGNWISTAMR
-439 NRKIFV
+439 NRKTFV
-445 NEVQRKIGRIDDT
+445 NEVQRKIGRVDDT

-488 AEDFPDLN
+488 AEEFSDLS
-496 LNQIAEVIDLFDE
+496 LNEIAEVVDLFDE

-517 FLGRSDLYGGSAEEA
+517 FLGRSDLYGVSVDEA

-565 IIETATGGEKA
+565 IIETATGGEDA
-576 AIKLLGDPAE
+576 AKILLGDPAE

-618 AGEFTEGETLTILN
+618 AGEFTEGDTLTILN
-632 ADTGEEISTIIG
+632 ADTGEEISTVIG
-644 RPHRQGSDVPDVRQ
+644 RPHRQGSDVADVRQ
-658 ITYET
+658 ITQET

-728 FEPREDS
+728 FEAREDS

-761 ADTLAQHGNALRLFD
+761 ADTLAQHGDALRLFD

-811 TDALDDFLEK
+811 SDALDDFLEK
-821 LPPRSAARI
+821 LPPGSAGRI
-830 RKEINDL
+830 RREINEL

-951 DDMTNTHTF
+951 DDMVDTHNF
-960 IDETLIPYVRNL
+960 IEETLIPYVRNL
-972 SEDTMMKDR
+972 SEDVMMKDR

-996 AGLTSKNGITI
+996 MGLTSKNGITI

-1013 ELWGGITGTLG
+1013 QLWGGITGTLG
-1024 GEGYTIPT
+1024 GSGYTIPT

-1037 GLDSPVAE
+1037 GLDSPVTE

-1068 SVDNFVEFRRKI
+1068 SVDNFVEFQRKM

-1087 FDNINIFNGSEN
+1087 FDDVNIFNA
-1099 PSIFRTSVKTD
+1099 SVNTD

-1115 RVDWEMAGEYQ
+1115 SVGWEMGGDFQ
-1126 SNNILAQTLNPAEQG
+1126 TGGLLAQTLNPAEQG

-1158 ADRAGVMVTASPSG
+1158 ADRAGVMVTATPSG

-1177 ELQNFRAAFDLP
+1177 ELQNFVFAFDLP

-1200 KLNNKIVKVKGAGN
+1200 NLNNKIVKVKGAGN
-1214 YQVVPSKAT
+1214 EQVVPSKAT
-1223 MRINQRTKNL
+1223 MRINQRTRNL
-1233 LNLAKDPNAVNKIT
+1233 LNLAKDPDAINKIT
-1247 DDQIDLLNDLGY
+1247 DDQFDLLNDLGY

-1271 GFLNDAL
+1271 GFLNEIL
-1278 DELKTQLDKFQ
+1278 DELKYKLDTLQ

-1307 GELGTGDAVT
+1307 GYLGTGDPVT

-1325 LDFDMVRLPTGKGE
+1325 LDFSMVRVPTGKGE
-1339 IRGAQGRLYKINRA
+1339 IRGAQGRLYKKDA
-1353 TGEAIPD
+1353 TGKAIPD
-1360 VGTFI
+1360 VGTWI

-1379 RIKNPDTN
+1379 RIKNPDAN

-1418 VDDILTTLRKRGAI
+1418 VDDILTALRKRGAI

-1453 QPEYSRPR
+1453 QPEYNRPR
-1461 RVFDVMENLDTG
+1461 RVFDVMEDVDTG
-1473 VRNRMDD
+1473 ARTRMND
-1480 VGRIE
+1480 VGQIE
-1485 PSRAG
+1485 PTRAG
-1490 VVAPKTGRVSGVRTS
+1490 VVGPSTGRVSGVRTS
-1505 LRASVRDDM
+1505 LRTSVRNDM
-1514 TSLEETLTMIRDPLQ
+1514 ESLEQTLMMERARAGLDEDVTNIA
-1529 PSLLDDTVNLEGGR
+1529 LLDDTTQVEGAR

-1553 DPNAPLQVSEAAAS
+1553 DPNAPLQVSEAAAT

-1622 ANFVAAQAI
+1622 ANFVAAQTI

-1654 TLTGSSRSVYPSERP
+1654 TLTGSSRSVYPSQGWD
-1669 IVRVDADGF
+1669 I
-1678 TQRGSRMD
+1678 D

-1712 IQMQREK
+1712 IQMQRER

-1727 TMLGDGSVEGSKP
+1727 TMLGDGSAEGSKP

-1757 KNLQEA
+1757 ENLQEA

-1811 LRGYDKIHNWMK
+1811 LRGYDKIHNWLK

-1909 VDINMGKTGKLD
+1909 VDINMGKTGRLD

-1932 AKRVRANPL
+1932 AKRVRVNPL

-1980 IEQVYK
+1980 VEQVYK

-2014 NFPLQISMMAE
+2014 NFPLQISMMAQ

-2038 NMEMGGPEDELVADY
+2038 NMEMGGPEDKHVADY

-2091 GKRALEQITSGASPI
+2091 GKRALEQIASGASPI

-2121 GIPLKDDWVN
+2121 GIPLKDNWVN

-2137 HIRGLPEIMK
+2137 FIPGLPQIMRS
-2147 FMSGGTWVEKN
+2147 MSGGAWVDRNKR
-2158 STGEWRINGKI
+2158 GEWRINDKI
-2169 LNTLENALPYMAR
+2169 LNSLENALPYMAR
-2182 WRRIIPEDRKTQD
+2182 WRRIIPEDKKTQD

-2209 VKINTERLQRGESVR
+2209 VKINTDRLQKATRTGDLMDKIEDRSRGR
-2224 QRIEASEE
+2224 DLNRP
-2232 RSSIRNL
+2232 IR
-2239 EREIE
+2239 